1 MAPKANLPLPLPT
14 HGCDQSRHQTQS
26 LPVSKWQSQELSRL
40 HLTPHA
46 PPRPASLNPLC
57 PLPCLPSLVHQTSAG
72 APVCQARAAAFTSPI
87 SWSPPHY
94 PHCPWGACVSLQAT
108 PRRKGH
114 SQREYQ
120 VTGPRSRT
128 LSSLES
134 ELGWHP
140 AGSLGRGPANQW
152 EMPSWRKAP
161 RTKGSHQ

>member
-1 MAPKANLPLPLPT
+1 MLCIHLHLSLCCEVGIRVAPKANLPLPPPT

-40 HLTPHA
+40 HQPLTPLPEPWA

-94 PHCPWGACVSLQAT
+94 PHCPQGACVSLQAT
-108 PRRKGH
+108 PRGKGQ

-128 LSSLES
+128 LLS
-134 ELGWHP
+134 GV
-140 AGSLGRGPANQW
+140 
-152 EMPSWRKAP
+152 
-161 RTKGSHQ
+161 